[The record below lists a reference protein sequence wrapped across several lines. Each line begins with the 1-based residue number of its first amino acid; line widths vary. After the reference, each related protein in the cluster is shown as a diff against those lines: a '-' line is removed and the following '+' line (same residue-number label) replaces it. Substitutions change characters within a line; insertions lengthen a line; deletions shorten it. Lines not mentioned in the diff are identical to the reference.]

1 MWGLPFRAALLH
13 AGMVRAVGCGA
24 SAHAGMGRVFGAW
37 VSEKVTVEIAK
48 QGAVKF
54 VIACM
59 GPIVLDAATV
69 VLG

>member
-1 MWGLPFRAALLH
+1 
-13 AGMVRAVGCGA
+13 
-24 SAHAGMGRVFGAW
+24 MGRVFGAW

-59 GPIVLDAATV
+59 GSIVLDAATV